1 MFWESRRDQWL
12 LIGTQVGMG
21 YDCLM
26 DKIDLFEV
34 ELQTKVREDPLVG
47 RGLLRDCEIFANLR
61 LMLCFEDSDNG
72 MWNKISD
79 HVNFIHKVVRDYG
92 EKICKNRDIR
102 VVLERNPR
110 RKLVGGG

>member
-26 DKIDLFEV
+26 DKIDLF
-34 ELQTKVREDPLVG
+34 D
-47 RGLLRDCEIFANLR
+47 
-61 LMLCFEDSDNG
+61 DSDNG

-92 EKICKNRDIR
+92 EKICKNREEVKI
-102 VVLERNPR
+102 LERIPR

>member
-34 ELQTKVREDPLVG
+34 ELQTKVLKDFTIP
-47 RGLLRDCEIFANLR
+47 
-61 LMLCFEDSDNG
+61 
-72 MWNKISD
+72 
-79 HVNFIHKVVRDYG
+79 
-92 EKICKNRDIR
+92 
-102 VVLERNPR
+102 
-110 RKLVGGG
+110 